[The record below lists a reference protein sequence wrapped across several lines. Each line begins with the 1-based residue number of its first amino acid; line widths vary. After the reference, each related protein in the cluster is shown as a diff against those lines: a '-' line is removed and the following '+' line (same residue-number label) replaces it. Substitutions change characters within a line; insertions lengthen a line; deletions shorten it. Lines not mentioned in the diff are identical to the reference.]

1 MLSFSKIKFEKAL
14 KGGVHRVAR
23 NSVAFGL
30 FDSKIESTKLI
41 ANQFV
46 GKEHHA

>member
-30 FDSKIESTKLI
+30 FDSKIESTKF